1 MHEAKEN
8 CIGADIPPMNEKNTK
23 FWCHEDT
30 RNTFGVIML
39 IEILFKQRKR
49 KLMQNVKSLEDQI
62 NIQILSNS
70 NFFHYIYVFLSNG
83 CSNTSVFK
91 VSYNFSANWLDNFL
105 VLNQELLEV
114 KENCTEDLSPHGF
127 SNTSPITEICR

>member
-1 MHEAKEN
+1 MKNYVHR
-8 CIGADIPPMNEKNTK
+8 IMNSWIFNKKDTNL
-23 FWCHEDT
+23 FWWKK
-30 RNTFGVIML
+30 GVIML

-70 NFFHYIYVFLSNG
+70 NFFHYIYVFFEKSNG
-83 CSNTSVFK
+83 SSNTSVFK